1 MFNGVKGF
9 ARRPPTHPAPH
20 PGAAPGRPV
29 AVDDAR
35 FMARALALAA
45 RGVNTTH
52 PNPRVGC
59 VVVAEGAV
67 VGEGWHRVAG
77 GDHAEIIA
85 LRQAGKRAAE
95 ATLYLT
101 LEPCNHYGR
110 TPPCTDAVVAAGIRR
125 AVIALEDPN
134 PRVDGGGVA
143 ALRRAGIEV
152 TVGVG
157 AQPAHRLNRGFCQR
171 MSIGRPWVTLKMAAS
186 LDGKTAM
193 SNGESQWITGPAA
206 RRDAH
211 RLRAAS
217 SAILTGVGT
226 VLRDDPRMTAR
237 LDGVHRQPLRV
248 ILDSRLS
255 TPPQAKIL
263 HAPGAA
269 LIITTEA
276 GDPGHLRGAGAEVVT
291 CGEHASRI
299 DLRRVMRELAGRE
312 VNDLLVEAGPRLSG
326 SLLKQRLVDQIVVY
340 VSPDLLGNEARG
352 MFDIPGLERIA
363 DRHRLAFGDVRRVG
377 GDLRL
382 TLDVVGGEAR
392 PGALPARP

>member
-9 ARRPPTHPAPH
+9 ARRPASPNPAPP
-20 PGAAPGRPV
+20 PGIASGRPV

-59 VVVAEGAV
+59 VVVAEGGV
-67 VGEGWHRVAG
+67 VGEGWHRAAG

-143 ALRRAGIEV
+143 ALRRAGIDV

-157 AQPAHRLNRGFCQR
+157 AQSAHRLNRGFCQR
-171 MSIGRPWVTLKMAAS
+171 MSAGRPWVTLKMAAS

-211 RLRAAS
+211 QLRAAS

-263 HAPGAA
+263 RPPGAA
-269 LIITTEA
+269 LIITSEA
-276 GDPGHLRGAGAEVVT
+276 GDPGHLRGAGAEVIT

-299 DLRRVMRELAGRE
+299 DLRRVMRELAERE

-340 VSPDLLGNEARG
+340 VSPDLLGNDARG
-352 MFDIPGLERIA
+352 LFDIPGLERIA
-363 DRHRLAFGDVRRVG
+363 DRHRLAFADVRRVG

-382 TLDVVGGEAR
+382 TLDVVGGA
-392 PGALPARP
+392 APARP